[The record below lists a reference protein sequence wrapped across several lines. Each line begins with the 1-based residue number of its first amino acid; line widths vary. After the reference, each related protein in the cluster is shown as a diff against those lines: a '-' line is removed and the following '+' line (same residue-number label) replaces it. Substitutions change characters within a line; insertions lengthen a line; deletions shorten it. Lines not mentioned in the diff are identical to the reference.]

1 MDHQRGLGALLDL
14 DEPLIPQL
22 LMCVEDG
29 VFLLEQLRGG
39 LAAGIGS
46 FRAGLAA
53 RSGAQQ
59 QAQAEG
65 KGGCT
70 FDIHL

>member
-1 MDHQRGLGALLDL
+1 
-14 DEPLIPQL
+14 
-22 LMCVEDG
+22 MCAENG

>member
-1 MDHQRGLGALLDL
+1 
-14 DEPLIPQL
+14 
-22 LMCVEDG
+22 MCVEDG

-46 FRAGLAA
+46 FRVGLAA

>member
-1 MDHQRGLGALLDL
+1 MVHGG
-14 DEPLIPQL
+14 ENLIPQF
-22 LMCVEDG
+22 LMRAEDG
-29 VFLLEQLRGG
+29 VFLLEQLRRG

-59 QAQAEG
+59 AQAEG
-65 KGGCT
+65 KGGCV
-70 FDIHL
+70 

>member
-1 MDHQRGLGALLDL
+1 
-14 DEPLIPQL
+14 
-22 LMCVEDG
+22 MCVEDG
-29 VFLLEQLRGG
+29 VFLLEQLRRG

-46 FRAGLAA
+46 FRVGLAA
-53 RSGAQQ
+53 RNGAQQ